1 MSREQVLDILKK
13 YIEDTAADDVDV
25 AELETSKSLRDL
37 DINSLDTVDII
48 SRSMREL
55 KVKVPR
61 AELARAES
69 IDGVV
74 DLLYQAVQSRAS

>member
-1 MSREQVLDILKK
+1 MGREQVLDIVKK
-13 YIEDTAADDVDV
+13 YIEDTADVDI
-25 AELETSKSLRDL
+25 AELQTSKSLRDL